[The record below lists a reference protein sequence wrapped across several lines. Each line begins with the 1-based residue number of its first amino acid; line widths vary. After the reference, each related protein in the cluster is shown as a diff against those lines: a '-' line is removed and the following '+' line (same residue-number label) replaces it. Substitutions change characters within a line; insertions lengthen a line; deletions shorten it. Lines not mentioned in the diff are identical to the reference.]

1 MVVASAMC
9 AAALSS
15 ALLGSFMCGLVVLC
29 RRFGLDPGSL
39 CFWLSDYWGTYPTLL
54 DNIAPPIAA
63 CLGDLVT
70 LTLLGFVSS
79 FLIGW
84 IHGPI
89 PLLAALLIA
98 IVALACF
105 VLTRRNKHVKPL
117 LGQGWAPLFG
127 AMVISSGTGIV
138 LDLFVSRYK
147 GFALLA
153 VVISG
158 ETHSHYLSA
167 QNS

>member
-15 ALLGSFMCGLVVLC
+15 ALLGSFMCGLVVVC
-29 RRFGLDPGSL
+29 RYFGLDPGEH
-39 CFWLSDYWGTYPTLL
+39 YQIIYQMYPVDRNTI
-54 DNIAPPIAA
+54 DNIAPPIAS

-70 LTLLGFVSS
+70 LTLLGVVSS
-79 FLIGW
+79 LLINF
-84 IHGPI
+84 IRGPI
-89 PLLAALLIA
+89 PFLAALFVVF
-98 IVALACF
+98 VALACLI
-105 VLTRRNKHVKPL
+105 VTRRNKHVKPL
-117 LGQGWAPLFG
+117 VGQGWSPLIG
-127 AMVISSGTGIV
+127 AMIISTGTGIV

-158 ETHSHYLSA
+158 LFPHKFPTMTF
-167 QNS
+167 